1 VNAVRE
7 AAPAL
12 GVVPACAAIGLP
24 RATFYRH
31 MCVPQEP
38 SLAPPAPRERAL
50 QPRALT
56 AVERTTVLELLH
68 SERFVDQ
75 SPAEIHA
82 TLLEEHTYHCAVRTM
97 YRVMNAD
104 GEVRER
110 RDQLRHPA
118 YTKPELLAT
127 APNQVWSWDI
137 TKLLGPGKWT
147 YFYLYVI
154 IDIFSRYVVGWMLA
168 YREQRF
174 LAQRLI
180 RETCVKEGIEPG
192 QLALHADRG
201 QVMRS
206 KAVSQ
211 LLTDLEVSRS
221 HSRPYISDDNPYS
234 ESQFKTMKY
243 RPDFPDRFASF
254 DHARAF
260 CGPFFDWYNRE
271 HRHSGIAFLTPEV
284 VHRGRVEEVLATRQ
298 ATLDLAYAAHPER
311 FVRRPPQ
318 VPRPPEAAWIN
329 RPESIPAIAVTPS
342 PEEVLQ

>member
-1 VNAVRE
+1 MNAVRE
-7 AAPAL
+7 AAPTL
-12 GVVPACAAIGLP
+12 GVVPACTAIGLP

-31 MCVPQEP
+31 TRLPKEP
-38 SLAPPAPRERAL
+38 SLAPPAPRERAP
-50 QPRALT
+50 QPRALA
-56 AVERTTVLELLH
+56 AVERTTVLEVLH

-82 TLLEEHTYHCAVRTM
+82 TLLEENTYHCSVRTM

-104 GEVRER
+104 GEARER

-206 KAVSQ
+206 KVVSQ

-221 HSRPYISDDNPYS
+221 HSRPYVSDDNPYS

-260 CGPFFDWYNRE
+260 SGPFFDWYNRE

-284 VHRGRVEEVLATRQ
+284 VHRGRAEDVLATRQ
-298 ATLDLAYAAHPER
+298 VTLDLAYAAHPER

-318 VPRPPEAAWIN
+318 VPRPSEAVWIN
-329 RPESIPAIAVTPS
+329 RPDETPATPGTSS